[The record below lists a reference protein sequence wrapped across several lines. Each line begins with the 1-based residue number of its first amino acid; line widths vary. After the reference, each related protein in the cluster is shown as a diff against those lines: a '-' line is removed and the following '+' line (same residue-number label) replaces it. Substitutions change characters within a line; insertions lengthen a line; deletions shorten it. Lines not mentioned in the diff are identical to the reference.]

1 MKNLLILLGA
11 ILFAFSAIAQEAGEK
26 KVLAG
31 LTLGAGLNFNDP
43 ETTLI
48 DPKVGGDFMAG
59 MNLDWH
65 FADNIGLSTG
75 LEFEFNRFTNRF
87 NDTAYFDYSDKE
99 VLQRGKADDANF
111 QTNTGEGRF
120 LLKKR
125 NYRNIYLTIP
135 LMLRFDTDY
144 LGYMRYFGKFG
155 FRGSFLLSSRGY
167 NTGVNYPNEGDVQT
181 DAELDDMQIPGS
193 MAFFKAN
200 LGLSAGA
207 EWNITG
213 STVLVGELG
222 YYYGMTE
229 VHQQEA
235 ALASDEN
242 KNKNMSLYNGS
253 YNDKDQREY
262 FTPSLRQSQLL
273 LKVSILF

>member
-11 ILFAFSAIAQEAGEK
+11 FLFAFSAVAQEAGEK

-43 ETTLI
+43 ETTAI

-65 FADNIGLSTG
+65 FADNIALSTG

-87 NDTAYFDYSDKE
+87 NDIAYFDYSDKE
-99 VLQRGKADDANF
+99 VLQRGNTDDDGYLS
-111 QTNTGEGRF
+111 NTGEGRF
-120 LLKKR
+120 LLEER
-125 NYRNIYLTIP
+125 RYRSIYLTIP
-135 LMLRFDTDY
+135 TMLRFQTNY

-155 FRGSFLLSSRGY
+155 MRHSFLLTTRGD
-167 NTGVNYPNEGDVQT
+167 NFGKSFPVEGDSQS
-181 DAELDDMQIPGS
+181 ELEDMQIPGS
-193 MAFFKAN
+193 LSLYKGTI
-200 LGLSAGA
+200 GLSAGA

-222 YYYGMTE
+222 FYYGISE

-235 ALASDEN
+235 LTGDDE
-242 KNKNMSLYNGS
+242 KNMSLYNGP
-253 YNDKDQREY
+253 YNDKDNREY

-273 LKVSILF
+273 LKVAILF